1 MSLFLFHLGLRA
13 KTHIEINNN
22 IEFICNYI
30 MIFFLSQNQELVM
43 RNIHKLLYLIT
54 KKIDRFTNGLP
65 IIAVICKG
73 ERHTHS
79 SQCLM

>member
-1 MSLFLFHLGLRA
+1 ML
-13 KTHIEINNN
+13 
-22 IEFICNYI
+22 
-30 MIFFLSQNQELVM
+30 FFLSQNQELVM

-79 SQCLM
+79 SQCLR